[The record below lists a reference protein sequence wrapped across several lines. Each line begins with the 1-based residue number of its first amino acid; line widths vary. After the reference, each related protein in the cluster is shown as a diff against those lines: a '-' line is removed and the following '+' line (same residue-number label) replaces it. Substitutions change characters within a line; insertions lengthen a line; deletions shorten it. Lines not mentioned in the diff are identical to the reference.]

1 MGIVH
6 KLKPEVLNFILE
18 NKQRDS
24 TLSCRTLTQLIL
36 EKLQIKV
43 SKSSINS
50 IFKEHNLSMPVGR
63 RQKHKKR
70 KFNMPILP
78 VIEGTKAITLVT
90 EPQKT
95 ELVITRETGKER
107 IIEEEKKEEISLEEK
122 AAQEA
127 ALKAEQERLA
137 KLAEQEAAKKAEEE
151 KRIKEAEEW
160 AIKLQDEERARV
172 EQRLNLEKQSVEDD
186 AKKKAE
192 EAEVKALLEEAAKV
206 KAQEEVKQRQ
216 MEKSAQEAAEKKRLE
231 EESLRRIEEEAK
243 KAEEEKAAQEVKK
256 AEEEKTAQ
264 EAAKKAEEEKAA
276 QEAALKA
283 EKEKW
288 ARLAEEELK
297 VKQQKEKAPQERTC
311 SGAIL
316 LKALDC
322 LIGAGREINAAIC
335 KKLGAAPE
343 DFLNLTEAV
352 IFRSLF
358 GKENLAGI
366 CNLVGQQY
374 SQERLDNYYGQIKG
388 IESIKSEINRI
399 ISAAFTE
406 ARGVKMH
413 FIDGSI
419 IHLDGQLHSTWSTQY
434 IPYDFSSS
442 AHELKNNLNK
452 YFFEGR
458 PLVLFSAPGYDI
470 APRDFFTLLLN
481 IGSTDK
487 YPDNLILFGNKLEEI
502 ERISLNNKN
511 KYTLVFAL
519 WPWQFTGSRKVRRI
533 GDFDLRRIECVD
545 KGLYL
550 AEIEIDLLR
559 APLNES
565 ITLKGCA
572 IKTTPTEKIRLV
584 VLSNP
589 EKPMS
594 LDELAETY
602 LNRWPNFEDA
612 FQDFSRKI
620 ELFSYTGNEQ
630 KFLSKD
636 KFEIG
641 AQGSNPELED
651 IFADYIR
658 MLDLYLRWH
667 FLPAEYTERDLSFT
681 SKNFYKIPVHITSSS
696 GKIRAKIQVE
706 RGYELLKDLKYLVCR
721 LNERQIDL
729 PNGARLY
736 FENIY

>member
-63 RQKHKKR
+63 RQKVKKR
-70 KFNMPILP
+70 KFNLPILP

-90 EPQKT
+90 APQRIEPKVA
-95 ELVITRETGKER
+95 EGAGKEG
-107 IIEEEKKEEISLEEK
+107 IIKKEKKEEISL
-122 AAQEA
+122 
-127 ALKAEQERLA
+127 
-137 KLAEQEAAKKAEEE
+137 EE

-160 AIKLQDEERARV
+160 AMKLQDEERARV
-172 EQRLNLEKQSVEDD
+172 EQRLNLEKQRVEND
-186 AKKKAE
+186 AKRKAD
-192 EAEVKALLEEAAKV
+192 EAEVKVLLEEAARV
-206 KAQEEVKQRQ
+206 KAQEELKLRQ
-216 MEKSAQEAAEKKRLE
+216 QEKAAQEAAEKKRLE
-231 EESLRRIEEEAK
+231 EKNLKRIEEERA
-243 KAEEEKAAQEVKK
+243 
-256 AEEEKTAQ
+256 AQ

-297 VKQQKEKAPQERTC
+297 VRQQKEKMPQERIC

-316 LKALDC
+316 LKALDS
-322 LIGAGREINAAIC
+322 LIGGSREINAAIC
-335 KKLGAAPE
+335 KKLGVAPE
-343 DFLNLTEAV
+343 ESLNLTEAV

-358 GKENLAGI
+358 GKDNLAGLCDLI
-366 CNLVGQQY
+366 GQQY
-374 SQERLDNYYGQIKG
+374 SQERLDNYSSQIKG
-388 IESIKSEINRI
+388 IENIKSEINGI

-406 ARGVKMH
+406 ARGVKVH
-413 FIDGSI
+413 FIDGSV

-434 IPYDFSSS
+434 VPYDFSSPAS
-442 AHELKNNLNK
+442 ELKNSLNK
-452 YFFEGR
+452 YFFENR

-470 APRDFFTLLLN
+470 APKDFFSLLLN

-502 ERISLNNKN
+502 EKISLGNKN
-511 KYTLVFAL
+511 KYSLVFGL
-519 WPWQFTGSRKVRRI
+519 WPWQFTSSRKVRKI
-533 GDFDLRRIECVD
+533 GNFDLRRIEGID
-545 KGLYL
+545 KDLYL

-559 APLNES
+559 VPLDQS
-565 ITLKGCA
+565 VTLKGCA
-572 IKTTPTEKIRLV
+572 IKTTPAEKIRLV

-589 EKPMS
+589 EKPLS
-594 LDELAETY
+594 LDELAGIY
-602 LNRWPNFEDA
+602 LNRWPNFEEA
-612 FQDFSRKI
+612 FQDFNRKI

-636 KFEIG
+636 RFEFG
-641 AQGSNPELED
+641 AQGSNLELRD
-651 IFADYIR
+651 IFANYIR

-667 FLPAEYTERDLSFT
+667 FLPAEYTEKDLSFT
-681 SKNFYKIPVHITSSS
+681 SKNFYQIPVLITVGP
-696 GKIRAKIQVE
+696 GKIRAKIQLDQGHE
-706 RGYELLKDLKYLVCR
+706 FLKDLKYLVCR

-729 PNGARLY
+729 LNGTRLY
-736 FENIY
+736 FETVLK